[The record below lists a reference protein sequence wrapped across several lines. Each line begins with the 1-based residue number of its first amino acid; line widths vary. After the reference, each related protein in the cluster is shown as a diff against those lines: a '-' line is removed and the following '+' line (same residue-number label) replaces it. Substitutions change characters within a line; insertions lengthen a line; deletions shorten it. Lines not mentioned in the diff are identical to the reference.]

1 MPVVFIV
8 LFSFTLNIHKVAQLD
23 TTELLNWTDQESVQF
38 ALDLCKKRR
47 SPGGGHGNPLQYS
60 FLRNPMDRGTWQAIV
75 HCREPAREIPPMTRS
90 CRTRGTPWAIQPMT
104 RSCRRVLI
112 SKASGLD
119 GPPGSAWA
127 SIPKPESV
135 CLIILCLS
143 PTLLTLAG
151 GCPRP
156 KS

>member
-1 MPVVFIV
+1 MRSCSMGFP
-8 LFSFTLNIHKVAQLD
+8 SGSDSKESACSAGD
-23 TTELLNWTDQESVQF
+23 TGVIPGSG
-38 ALDLCKKRR
+38 R
-47 SPGGGHGNPLQYS
+47 SPGKANGNPLQYS

-112 SKASGLD
+112 SKASGLS
-119 GPPGSAWA
+119 GPPGHARA
-127 SIPKPESV
+127 STPKPESV